1 MRVEIRYPQTTEG
14 ASGMRLFINDMFIP
28 RVKEIKMKPP
38 TVEVPTENITRT
50 ELGCEI
56 QCKGIELID
65 DGTGLI
71 ATIIRENLKRENKQ

>member
-1 MRVEIRYPQTTEG
+1 MRVEIRYPKATVG

-28 RVKEIKMKPP
+28 RVKEIKMEPP
-38 TVEVPTENITRT
+38 IVEVPTEGVRRT
-50 ELGCEI
+50 DLGCEI

-71 ATIIRENLKRENKQ
+71 ATIIRKEEECI

>member
-1 MRVEIRYPQTTEG
+1 MRIEIRYPKATVG

-28 RVKEIKMKPP
+28 RVREIKMEPP
-38 TVEVPTENITRT
+38 IVEVPTECVKRT

-65 DGTGLI
+65 DGEGLI
-71 ATIIRENLKRENKQ
+71 AIIKGDKQ